1 MVSKKTPDRGTEIE
15 QLEREK
21 KYLLRY
27 MNFYADGSRKLIEQI
42 RKWNERVNE
51 IDRRI
56 GEITDRSIARG
67 KEENI

>member
-1 MVSKKTPDRGTEIE
+1 MATKTTLDRGTEIE
-15 QLEREK
+15 QLERER

-27 MNFYADGSRKLIEQI
+27 MNFYADGSKKLIEQI
-42 RKWNERVNE
+42 RKWSERVNE